1 MTECNIIE
9 RFKNIRFNII
19 KRTEAWLRTRGFT
32 ARYKLVS
39 NQNIGFIGIDFGMFK
54 HNPDSSCIVGNF
66 SRFFGIYL
74 THKWRTDKRQRENIN
89 LFSVTFNSIFSCNT
103 FKHTIGKNSVE
114 FNQLVEITDSF
125 GRIVI
130 TADYKGFQPCFA
142 VKHCNF
148 SHKAVEQFDRL
159 GRRQRLVINISCNQQ
174 SVGIFFFDNLNNPL
188 KHIALI
194 IKHSVAVH
202 IFSNMQIRNM
212 QKLHFKNPFS

>member
-9 RFKNIRFNII
+9 RFKNIRLNII

-39 NQNIGFIGIDFGMFK
+39 NQNIGFIGIDIGMFK

-103 FKHTIGKNSVE
+103 FKHTVGKNSVE

-130 TADYKGFQPCFA
+130 AADYKGFQPCFA
-142 VKHCNF
+142 VKPCNF
-148 SHKAVEQFDRL
+148 SHKAVEQFNCL
-159 GRRQRLVINISCNQQ
+159 GRRQRLVINISCNQN
-174 SVGIFFFDNLNNPL
+174 GIRFFFSGPLYNLMQD
-188 KHIALI
+188 
-194 IKHSVAVH
+194 
-202 IFSNMQIRNM
+202 IF
-212 QKLHFKNPFS
+212 LVFP